1 MLTLTLAAKLL
12 GAAALFSSVAGVA
25 FISKRRDSERLR
37 RLEGQMRFVR
47 FVRERIDRY
56 LSPISEILRDCD
68 EDTFSALFIGCE
80 TGDYRD
86 TDGLRAILRSGKYYS
101 DGGAVFDSFLASLG
115 SSYRENEIAG
125 CDDCIKSLSA
135 VYDKLSR
142 ELPKERKS
150 RIVLLFCL
158 AAAIVIILI

>member
-1 MLTLTLAAKLL
+1 MLTLTLAAKLI
-12 GAAALFSSVAGVA
+12 GAAALFSSVGGMTY
-25 FISKRRDSERLR
+25 ISKKRDAERLR
-37 RLEGQMRFVR
+37 RLDGQMRFVR
-47 FVRERIDRY
+47 FVRDRIDRY

-68 EDTFSALFIGCE
+68 SGILSALFIGCDE
-80 TGDYRD
+80 EDYHD

-101 DGGAVFDSFLASLG
+101 DGGAIFDSFLSSLG

-125 CDDCIKSLSA
+125 CDDCIKNLSA
-135 VYDKLSR
+135 VYEKLSR

-150 RIVLLFCL
+150 RGVLLFCL

>member
-1 MLTLTLAAKLL
+1 MLTLTLAAKLI
-12 GAAALFSSVAGVA
+12 GAAALFSSVGGMT
-25 FISKRRDSERLR
+25 FISKKRDVERLR
-37 RLEGQMRFVR
+37 RLDGQMRFVR
-47 FVRERIDRY
+47 FVRDRIDRY

-68 EDTFSALFIGCE
+68 GDILAALFIGCE
-80 TGDYRD
+80 KENYRD

-135 VYDKLSR
+135 VYEKLSR

-150 RIVLLFCL
+150 RGVLLFCL

>member
-12 GAAALFSSVAGVA
+12 GAAVLFSSVAGFSV
-25 FISKRRDSERLR
+25 ICKRRDAERLR
-37 RLEGQMRFVR
+37 RLTGQMNFVR
-47 FVRERIDRY
+47 FVRDRIDRY

-68 EDTFSALFIGCE
+68 KGILSALLIGCE
-80 TGDYRD
+80 AEDYCD
-86 TDGLRAILRSGKYYS
+86 IDGLRAVLRSGKYYS
-101 DGGAVFDSFLASLG
+101 DGGDLFDSFLESLG

-125 CDDCIKSLSA
+125 CEDCIKSLSA
-135 VYDKLSR
+135 VYEKLSR

-150 RIVLLFCL
+150 RGVLLFCL

>member
-12 GAAALFSSVAGVA
+12 GAAALFLSVAGLSL
-25 FISKRRDSERLR
+25 ISKRRDAERLQ

-47 FVRERIDRY
+47 FVRDRIDRY

-68 EDTFSALFIGCE
+68 EDILSALFIGCE

-86 TDGLRAILRSGKYYS
+86 TDGLRAILRSGRYYS
-101 DGGAVFDSFLASLG
+101 DGGAIFDSFLAALG

-125 CDDCIKSLSA
+125 CEDCEKSLSA
-135 VYDKLSR
+135 VYEKLFR

-150 RIVLLFCL
+150 RGVLFFCL